1 MTQLI
6 EALIGGLVL
15 GAVYGVISLGL
26 SLLYG
31 IAKAYNFA
39 HGSFFVWGAYIVWVG
54 LTYLTSSF
62 WWAFAIALPLMFC
75 FGLFLERF
83 VVRPIRSRPG
93 WGNAVFLAT
102 LGFSMFLNNLALVI
116 FGSRKKAIPP
126 FMEGTVNVGG
136 IVISKN
142 DILIFI
148 IAIAVVVILELFLK
162 RNRLGMA
169 MRAVAQSPMGA
180 DIVGIPIHWV
190 FSFTFGVSAVL
201 AGVSGILLAPKYMIY
216 PLGGNDPF
224 LKAFVI
230 VFFGG
235 LGSIKGT
242 LVAAFILGILESLV
256 AMYVGAIWTMVIFFI
271 VLMVVMIFRPR
282 GLFGTWEALEE

>member
-1 MTQLI
+1 MTQLVD
-6 EALIGGLVL
+6 ALIGGLIL

-54 LTYLTSSF
+54 ITLFSQSY
-62 WWAFAIALPLMFC
+62 WIAFAIALPIMFL
-75 FGLFLERF
+75 FGIFLERF
-83 VVRPIRSRPG
+83 VVRPIRGRPG
-93 WGNAVFLAT
+93 WGNDVFLAT
-102 LGFSMFLNNLALVI
+102 LGFSLFLNNLALVI

-126 FMEGTVNVGG
+126 IIEGTVTIGNF
-136 IVISKN
+136 VISWN

-148 IAIAVVVILELFLK
+148 IAILIVVILELFLK
-162 RNRLGMA
+162 HNRLGMA

-180 DIVGIPIHWV
+180 NIVGIPIHWV
-190 FSFTFGVSAVL
+190 FAFTFGISAVL

-216 PLGGNDPF
+216 PFGGNEPF
-224 LKAFVI
+224 VKAFVI

-242 LVAAFILGILESLV
+242 LVAAFILGIVESMV
-256 AMYVGAIWTMVIFFI
+256 AMYIGAVWTMVVFFI
-271 VLMVVMIFRPR
+271 ILLAIMIFRPR